1 MDLDTL
7 MLLTLLGM
15 LGAIVLGVHIAL
27 ALGATAMI
35 GTYFIFGDTYLAASQ
50 VGGAAYELIR
60 DHVFMTIPLFVL
72 MGDFLSKS
80 GAASDL
86 YTLINKGLKGVPGRL
101 GVATVT
107 GNAAFAA
114 VTGTSIASA
123 AAFTRIAWPEMK
135 AAGYKHSFALGSIAG
150 SACLGMLIPPSVLLI
165 VWGIITEDS
174 IGKLFVAGVLPGIVL
189 AAFFAAYNMITAKMN
204 PSIAPEPDT
213 LGDIS
218 PLTKG
223 QIYSGAAIVGL
234 IMLVL
239 GGIWGGFFTATEAA
253 GVGALSGMFIAIA
266 KGLKFKELVE
276 CIIDAGKTS
285 APIMI
290 LLITAGMY
298 SRFLSLA
305 DIDSLIIGAMSSAG
319 LDGAMGLIVMVVIWL
334 LLGMLLDS
342 ISIILLT
349 VPLFMT
355 LSSGMDPYAFAIF
368 GILAIEAG
376 LLTPPFGLIVYT
388 VKGVLS
394 GTGHDVP
401 LNQIFSGSIPY
412 WIMMRIV
419 RVVVVIFPGLAS
431 WLTTFV

>member
-213 LGDIS
+213 LGDVS

-305 DIDSLIIGAMSSAG
+305 DIDSLIIGAMTSAG

-388 VKGVLS
+388 VKGVLA

-412 WIMMRIV
+412 WIMMLIV
-419 RVVVVIFPGLAS
+419 MVLVVIFPGLAS
-431 WLTTFV
+431 WLTSFV